1 MNVNFNNGPH
11 QTTTK
16 GGSGG
21 NGRPPGAR
29 FVDAPP
35 PSEEPRLNFE
45 LRNLLDYAERIM
57 HPAETEKADGPKKW
71 KGINGLMRLMREK
84 FPYLITADTSLE
96 LCFEDELF
104 GETYEFQ
111 GPLSYQQ
118 FIDALGTKGKMDD
131 YHDYI
136 VKNYAPIGKGDKQR
150 ETLKAEDKLLMLYSA
165 LRYELEHHEGFDD
178 LFVDE
183 EAPAPQEQEQEE
195 RMIHFGLKS
204 SGRDQ
209 EHYESVYNCLV
220 NRGWLW
226 RNEVSSHGWVHACCG
241 EQEARKDRIVW
252 HGSKAALAHI
262 VRKHFKGQWN
272 NAKKIFCLADG
283 EKFPQNFHTSH
294 KPKDDITEFIDRIF

>member
-16 GGSGG
+16 GGGG
-21 NGRPPGAR
+21 ANGRPPGAR

-35 PSEEPRLNFE
+35 TSEEPRLNFAF
-45 LRNLLDYAERIM
+45 RILLSYAERIM
-57 HPAETEKADGPKKW
+57 KMEGPDEPNKW
-71 KGINGLMRLMREK
+71 KGIKGLMKRIQND
-84 FPYLITADTSLE
+84 FPYLFAPDMYLE
-96 LCFEDELF
+96 VPRNEETVAEEDKEV
-104 GETYEFQ
+104 
-111 GPLSYQQ
+111 GPLNYQE
-118 FIDALGTKGKMDD
+118 FIEALKTKGKMDKL
-131 YHDYI
+131 HNYI
-136 VKNYAPIGKGDKQR
+136 TEHYGTVGKGDEQR
-150 ETLKAEDKLLMLYSA
+150 NPLKVENKLRMLYAA
-165 LRYELEHHEGFDD
+165 LQFELGYEERFDD

-272 NAKKIFCLADG
+272 NAKKIFRLADG